1 MSRPAM
7 IEASIDISGITLP
20 ATYPFALWDAL
31 LRHAPRLGESA
42 AVGIVPF
49 RLSGNEGKLL
59 LAKRTKLVI
68 RLPREMT
75 EVAATLTGKMLEID
89 GHQIQL
95 GSSHLR
101 ALQPHPTLHA
111 PLVTGAE
118 DEIAFMREI
127 RAELD
132 AMDVGANLIC
142 GKRSILK
149 YGAREIRGYSLVVHD
164 LKPEE
169 SLRLQGNGL
178 GTARCYGC
186 GVFLPYKAITG
197 LE

>member
-1 MSRPAM
+1 MPRIAM
-7 IEASIDISGITLP
+7 TEASIDISGITLP

-31 LRHAPRLGESA
+31 LRHAPQLGEST

-68 RLPREMT
+68 RLPQEMA
-75 EVAATLTGKMLEID
+75 EVAAALCGKTLEID

-111 PLVTGAE
+111 PLVTGSE
-118 DEIAFMREI
+118 DELAFMQEI
-127 RAELD
+127 RSDLD

-142 GKRSILK
+142 GKRSLLK
-149 YGAREIRGYSLVVHD
+149 GGEREIRGFSLVVHD

-178 GTARCYGC
+178 GSAKCYGC

>member
-1 MSRPAM
+1 MPRPVM

-68 RLPREMT
+68 RLPQEMA
-75 EVAATLTGKMLEID
+75 EVVATLSGKMLEID

-127 RAELD
+127 RDDLD
-132 AMDVGANLIC
+132 AMGVGANLIC

-149 YGAREIRGYSLVVHD
+149 SGEREIRGRSLVVHD

-178 GTARCYGC
+178 GTARCFGC
-186 GVFLPYKAITG
+186 GVFLPSKTITG